1 MRADEIRHTRRKAVR
16 AMKSSQARV
25 GGFYVNESKGLVREI
40 TQETPNG
47 NLCWR
52 SYDLRTGSP
61 TGDSLACSPGRIV
74 QWADREA
81 TAEETAGMR
90 RSDADFSSDER
101 IDKIVDFVIKNIPDD
116 RLFAEVQRR
125 GYRVI

>member
-1 MRADEIRHTRRKAVR
+1 MGTRHKAVR
-16 AMKSSQARV
+16 AMKSFQPRV

-40 TQETPNG
+40 THETPDG
-47 NLCWR
+47 NVCWR

-81 TAEETAGMR
+81 TAAETAGMR
-90 RSDADFSSDER
+90 RLDADLSRDER

-116 RLFAEVQRR
+116 QLIAEVQRR